1 LAQLFV
7 IVRNEQLAKCCIL
20 LLVTKKYDLKTT
32 EVVASGTKQKTE
44 GFCFSQKTG
53 FCFVGII

>member
-1 LAQLFV
+1 LQSVVFAV
-7 IVRNEQLAKCCIL
+7 GY
-20 LLVTKKYDLKTT
+20 KKYDLKTT